1 MEKKETDELWKLCV
15 EAMRNPSDAFLFEKL
30 IKSCRTAGT
39 HLLRTY
45 HFDSPTQRKMVYR
58 KYDGTGMISPSRT
71 LTEFITKG
79 RRMESVMSRTR
90 TQLTKKLNMAVLYDD
105 STSMTAWWRNK
116 YFAYK
121 QITEETAP
129 QTSAKIGCFAL
140 LEAFGNEADIV
151 VITFGSDISGPFIV
165 RNELYK
171 ELVKRN
177 GSGGTRVDMALQKLM
192 NIRWHDKAGLKL
204 LIVFTDGLP
213 ETGKRVH
220 DEDAKIQQIT
230 LNTLKLML
238 DAGVQI
244 LWIPIFTDERL
255 MHFKIGDYDAKSFT
269 EKIGKMGVKVAEVR
283 ETSALLDTLFAGL
296 KALTTEIAEMETRG
310 MEIPI

>member
-1 MEKKETDELWKLCV
+1 MEKKEIDELWKLCV
-15 EAMRNPSDAFLFEKL
+15 EAMQNPQDTLLFEKL
-30 IKSCRTAGT
+30 IKSCRAAGR

-58 KYDGTGMISPSRT
+58 KYDGTGMISPYRT

-79 RRMESVMSRTR
+79 RKVESIVSRTR
-90 TQLTKKLNMAVLYDD
+90 IQITKNLSMALLYDD

-129 QTSAKIGCFAL
+129 QTSAKIGCLAL
-140 LEAFGNEADIV
+140 LEAFGNEADIL
-151 VITFGSDISGPFIV
+151 VITFGSEISGPITV
-165 RNELYK
+165 RNELYR

-177 GSGGTRVDMALQKLM
+177 GSGGTRVDLALQKLM
-192 NIRWHDKAGLKL
+192 DIRWYDRAGIRL

-220 DEDAKIQQIT
+220 DEDAKIQQKT
-230 LNTLKLML
+230 LSTLEQML
-238 DAGVQI
+238 AAGVKI
-244 LWIPIFTDERL
+244 LWVPIFTDERL
-255 MHFKIGDYDAKSFT
+255 MRFRIGEYDAKSFV
-269 EKIGKMGVKVAEVR
+269 ERIGKMGVKTAEVR
-283 ETSALLDTLFAGL
+283 ETSELLDKLFAGL
-296 KALTTEIAEMETRG
+296 RTLTTEIAETETRG
-310 MEIPI
+310 IEIPI